1 MIELS
6 TLMHK
11 VPYVTECKTVP
22 CVWDITSFL
31 TPFMRTTHDFGNVHH
46 VWIHKSVE
54 GTVSVNDNIFMQLL
68 LNWLTLWKIS
78 KRQNTVICFW
88 HCHERTVFLLWSQLC
103 SLSKYCSTKV
113 MHAFWL
119 VNWSDVTLHK
129 KVPPFH

>member
-31 TPFMRTTHDFGNVHH
+31 TPFMQTTHDFGNVHH

-78 KRQNTVICFW
+78 KRQNTVASG
-88 HCHERTVFLLWSQLC
+88 TAMSVPC
-103 SLSKYCSTKV
+103 SCYE
-113 MHAFWL
+113 
-119 VNWSDVTLHK
+119 VNYVAYLNIVALK
-129 KVPPFH
+129 